1 MTDNLED
8 VAMEIVREYENELQ
22 FPRQDRFKD
31 LEIKITNALRTLRS
45 KTRKEDAEIANQ
57 EKVPLETGDELD
69 KAYNLGITHSIKAIL
84 KKEEE
89 EHG

>member
-1 MTDNLED
+1 
-8 VAMEIVREYENELQ
+8 
-22 FPRQDRFKD
+22 
-31 LEIKITNALRTLRS
+31 
-45 KTRKEDAEIANQ
+45 
-57 EKVPLETGDELD
+57 LETGDELD